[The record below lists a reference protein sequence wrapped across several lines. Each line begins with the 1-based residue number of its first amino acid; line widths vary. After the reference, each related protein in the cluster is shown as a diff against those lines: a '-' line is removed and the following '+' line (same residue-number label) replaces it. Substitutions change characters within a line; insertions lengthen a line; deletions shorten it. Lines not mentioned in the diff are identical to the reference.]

1 MATKKKSSKPGP
13 AKSVRKHAKAETTKG
28 AKRALASPVG
38 DSKRLSA
45 LAAAAKVLG
54 ETGQPMT
61 TRELIESMAAK
72 AYWTS
77 PGGKTPASTLYAAL
91 TREIVSKG
99 TDARFQKT
107 GRGKFALNDQ
117 A

>member
-1 MATKKKSSKPGP
+1 MTTKKSGSKQSPT
-13 AKSVRKHAKAETTKG
+13 KNVRKNAKASTKG
-28 AKRALASPVG
+28 AKLAMAVG
-38 DSKRLSA
+38 ESKKLSA